1 MPRPPAEHILRQ
13 NSATSNSA
21 LCTECPPLPG
31 TDTVLSYYA
40 AHLSA
45 TLQPT
50 SVRTYMSAI
59 RNLHVELGYDYPS
72 GPTTLLCRVMQG
84 ISHLPNSERTR
95 LPITMP
101 LLRRLC
107 SQIRT
112 PHLRSP
118 QDKSMLHAALTVG
131 FHGFLR
137 CGELVNLTRDDIT
150 LAADLTALGVRIQHS
165 KTDQSGKGFT
175 LLIGPSPDQEI
186 CPVRA
191 IQQYLSLKF
200 QSSHAQL
207 FTYRSGAALSKQDIS
222 REIRNLL
229 PLCGVVCPEEYATHS
244 LRIGAA
250 TTAAIA
256 GVPEHLIRHMGR
268 WKSDAALKYIRVS
281 SVKVSQLSAKL
292 ASVE

>member
-1 MPRPPAEHILRQ
+1 M
-13 NSATSNSA
+13 S
-21 LCTECPPLPG
+21 PLPS

-59 RNLHVELGYDYPS
+59 RNLHVELGYAYPS
-72 GPTTLLCRVMQG
+72 GPTTLLCRVMRG

-137 CGELVNLTRDDIT
+137 CGELVSLTRDDIT
-150 LAADLTALGVRIQHS
+150 LAADLTALSVRIRHS

-281 SVKVSQLSAKL
+281 SVEVSQLSAKL

>member
-1 MPRPPAEHILRQ
+1 
-13 NSATSNSA
+13 
-21 LCTECPPLPG
+21 
-31 TDTVLSYYA
+31 
-40 AHLSA
+40 
-45 TLQPT
+45 
-50 SVRTYMSAI
+50 MSAI
-59 RNLHVELGYDYPS
+59 HNLHVELGYDYPS
-72 GPTTLLCRVMQG
+72 GPTTLLCRVMRG

-101 LLRRLC
+101 LLHRLC

-112 PHLRSP
+112 PHRRSP

-137 CGELVNLTRDDIT
+137 CGALVNLTRHDIT
-150 LAADLTALGVRIQHS
+150 LAANLAALSVRIRHS
-165 KTDQSGKGFT
+165 KTDQSGEGFT
-175 LLIGPSPDQEI
+175 LLIGPIPDQEV

-191 IQQYLSLKF
+191 IQQYLSLNF

-244 LRIGAA
+244 LRIGVA

-268 WKSDAALKYIRVS
+268 WKSDAALNYIRVS
-281 SVKVSQLSAKL
+281 SVEVSQLSAKL